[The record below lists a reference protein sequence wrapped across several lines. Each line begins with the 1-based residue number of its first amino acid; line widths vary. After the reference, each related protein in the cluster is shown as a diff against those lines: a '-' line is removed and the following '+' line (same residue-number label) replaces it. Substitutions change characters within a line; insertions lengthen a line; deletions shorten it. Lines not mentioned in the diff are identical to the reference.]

1 MIIVYAENI
10 ENVWCLDYES
20 QDILILSRKEFA
32 EPLNQFFSVHYF
44 GEDLNF
50 RKIKVL
56 SVTWDENNTFFIFE

>member
-1 MIIVYAENI
+1 MCDVSTAK
-10 ENVWCLDYES
+10 VRTFW
-20 QDILILSRKEFA
+20 SRTEFA

-56 SVTWDENNTFFIFE
+56 SVI